1 MDMASETVNFSLR
14 LPADLAGVISSRAAA
29 VGCTKA
35 EAMCH
40 YIRLGVQADAGYAPA
55 TRDDLAALRDQVSAL
70 GEFQKAQ
77 SIALMDGVRG
87 AIAEMPVPALPSGVP
102 ESEARRM
109 AEEAR
114 AEAEAASADEIE
126 RLRGLLADER
136 ELSRSLGEK
145 MKSMECEFDA
155 ERERMAEEFEN
166 ESGRIGFD
174 GYMRGID
181 DCRRAGFVKR
191 VLGRF

>member
-1 MDMASETVNFSLR
+1 MAETINFSLR
-14 LPADLAGVISSRAAA
+14 LPADLASAISSRAAA

-40 YIRLGVQADAGYAPA
+40 YVRLGMQVDAGCAPA
-55 TRDDLAALRDQVSAL
+55 TRDDLAALRDQVAAL

-87 AIAEMPVPALPSGVP
+87 AIESMPVPALPSGVP

-109 AEEAR
+109 ADEAR
-114 AEAEAASADEIE
+114 AEAEAANIDEIE
-126 RLRGLLADER
+126 RLQGLLAAER
-136 ELSRSLGEK
+136 ELSHSLGEQ
-145 MKSMECEFDA
+145 MKSMRDEFEA
-155 ERERMAEEFEN
+155 ERERMVDDFER
-166 ESGRIGFD
+166 ESGNIGFD
-174 GYMRGID
+174 GYMRGIE
-181 DCRRAGFVKR
+181 DCRRAGLVKR